1 MKIKNNFI
9 SIIFVEK
16 IIFSR
21 FLAYTNEMLLFFIEL
36 IFKLMRKKLIK
47 FLKKKKNINF
57 FLF

>member
-36 IFKLMRKKLIK
+36 IFKLIRKKLIK
-47 FLKKKKNINF
+47 FFKKKKNINF